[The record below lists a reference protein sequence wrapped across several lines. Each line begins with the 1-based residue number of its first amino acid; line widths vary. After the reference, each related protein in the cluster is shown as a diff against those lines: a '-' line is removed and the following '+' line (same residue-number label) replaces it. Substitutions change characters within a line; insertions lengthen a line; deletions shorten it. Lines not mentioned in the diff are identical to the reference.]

1 MVPSWRIRSFFNVKL
16 FEQPLVHVKTQ
27 RLWDLE
33 WRSRR
38 GLVAK
43 DRGHS
48 THTKAGAL
56 VIVRGSLRSLG
67 VCGTTTLASEEP
79 VEEVFAYGVVE
90 GCENEVGV

>member
-1 MVPSWRIRSFFNVKL
+1 MKL
-16 FEQPLVHVKTQ
+16 FEQPLVHLKTQ

-48 THTKAGAL
+48 THKKAGAL
-56 VIVRGSLRSLG
+56 VIAQGSLHSIG
-67 VCGTTTLASEEP
+67 VCGTTTLASEES